1 MSDDNLNEA
10 DQAKFM
16 AKVRRL
22 MLIASATTVLA
33 VGAVIAVIGYRVFHW
48 QGSAPASVPPG
59 PPRPDMTATLPAG
72 AKVLSSAIGEGRL
85 VLTVEVAGGIE
96 LRSFDLNSLKP
107 LGMVRLAPPP

>member
-1 MSDDNLNEA
+1 MSDQSPSEA
-10 DQAKFM
+10 EQAQFM

-48 QGSAPASVPPG
+48 QGSAPVQVLPG
-59 PPRPDMTATLPAG
+59 PPQPEATATLPRG
-72 AKVLSSAIGEGRL
+72 AKVLSSAIGEGRI

-96 LRSFDLNSLKP
+96 LRSFDLNTLKP
-107 LGMVRLAPPP
+107 LAMVRLAPNP